1 VAARSAVENDKITG
15 FVGSPLQRRHLLL
28 ELPVNPS
35 AAPALDPVI
44 AARFNGL
51 SHMIGN
57 TPLLAIHVRY
67 RGEPRVVYAKYE
79 QVNMT
84 GSIKD
89 RMALHVLR
97 QAYATGAIKAG
108 DTIAEATS
116 GNTGIAFSAVGRALG
131 HPVTI
136 FMPDWMSSE
145 RIALISSFGASIVPV
160 SRSQGG
166 FLGSIRLSE
175 ELAAREQNVFLPC
188 QFSNEAN
195 AEAHFTSTGPEIWY
209 QLRAGGL
216 TPDAFVAGVGTGGTV
231 MGVGRFLR
239 TKNPNVRVHPLEPA
253 ESPTMSTGNKVGS
266 HRIQGI
272 SDEFIPALVKLNE
285 LDRIIEAS
293 DGDSILIA
301 QKLAQVGLAVGISSG
316 ANVIGA
322 LKIQD
327 EIGSDAIVATILS
340 DSNKKYLSTDLL
352 RTEPVRPGYLS
363 PEVEITGF
371 QALKRVCAMCC
382 DDPNCSE
389 HAMAEMRRADA

>member
-1 VAARSAVENDKITG
+1 MTTPAKSA
-15 FVGSPLQRRHLLL
+15 P
-28 ELPVNPS
+28 
-35 AAPALDPVI
+35 DPGI
-44 AARFNGL
+44 DARFTGL

-57 TPLLAIHVRY
+57 TPLVAIHLRY
-67 RGEPRVVYAKYE
+67 RGQARVVYAKYE
-79 QVNMT
+79 QANMT

-97 QAYATGAIKAG
+97 QAYASGAIEAG

-136 FMPDWMSSE
+136 FMPDWMSGE
-145 RIALISSFGASIVPV
+145 RMALISSFGASIVLV
-160 SRSQGG
+160 SRAQGG
-166 FLGSIRLSE
+166 FLGSIRQSE
-175 ELAAREQNVFLPC
+175 ELAAREPHVFLPR

-195 AEAHFTSTGPEIWY
+195 SEAHFTSTGPEIWY
-209 QLRAGGL
+209 QLRGAGL

-239 TKNPNVRVHPLEPA
+239 SKNPAVRVHPLEPA

-293 DGDSILIA
+293 DGDSIPMA

-316 ANVIGA
+316 ANLIGA
-322 LKIQD
+322 LKVQD
-327 EIGSDAIVATILS
+327 EIGADTIVVTTLS
-340 DSNKKYLSTDLL
+340 DSNKKYLSTDLM
-352 RTEPVRPGYLS
+352 RSEQVRPGYLS
-363 PEVEITGF
+363 PEVEILGF
-371 QALKRVCAMCC
+371 GSLKRVCALCC

-389 HAMAEMRRADA
+389 HAMAEIRRGEA